1 MTADELREWLRD
13 NLVIDV
19 DPCSMWEKGNS
30 VFVALRFKGEP
41 KPFSREVVYIPEQ
54 EPTP

>member
-41 KPFSREVVYIPEQ
+41 NPFSREVVYIPEQ